1 MYSSA
6 SLKFN
11 LLQSNRNVKAFENL
25 VFLCSIHV
33 CMCSVIL
40 VPSLQNSMHP
50 VMKCPHWS
58 FFFAPVSVT
67 PLFPSS
73 HSVSMSLPFS
83 SHTRA
88 YIYLCFIISAF
99 CFWLFFRIFHFLC
112 SALVTIFFHFWLES
126 KNRRLPVNVCLRLY
140 LPIIDLNLHYFWKW
154 SAFEDYLLF
163 CFGFTVVC
171 AVITLL
177 LLDSVVF
184 VETLGSLAVMFEAM
198 LGVPQLLQNFHNR
211 STKGMRYSVLQ
222 GQTELCSL
230 PSHWHTEAQS
240 DFTLVRESQQWFI
253 FSWTHYANKVI
264 YSYWSLREKKMESHM
279 HLNFTNEIIF

>member
-11 LLQSNRNVKAFENL
+11 LLQSHRNVKNL
-25 VFLCSIHV
+25 VFLCYIHV

-50 VMKCPHWS
+50 VMKCAHWS
-58 FFFAPVSVT
+58 FFFAPVSIT

-73 HSVSMSLPFS
+73 HSVSMSLPLS

-88 YIYLCFIISAF
+88 LSLFHHLCFLFLTLFQNLSFSLF
-99 CFWLFFRIFHFLC
+99 CSRHH
-112 SALVTIFFHFWLES
+112 FFHFWLES
-126 KNRRLPVNVCLRLY
+126 KNRRLPVNVCLRFY

-240 DFTLVRESQQWFI
+240 DFTPVRESQQWFI

-264 YSYWSLREKKMESHM
+264 YSYWSLHEKKMESHM
-279 HLNFTNEIIF
+279 HLNFINEIIF